1 MIRTGKFIVH
11 YDDEKDHRR
20 IWRGGYR
27 GAPHG
32 NGESE
37 SMAEDNS

>member
-20 IWRGGYR
+20 IWRGGT
-27 GAPHG
+27 GGLPMEKLGSLAG
-32 NGESE
+32 KK
-37 SMAEDNS
+37 